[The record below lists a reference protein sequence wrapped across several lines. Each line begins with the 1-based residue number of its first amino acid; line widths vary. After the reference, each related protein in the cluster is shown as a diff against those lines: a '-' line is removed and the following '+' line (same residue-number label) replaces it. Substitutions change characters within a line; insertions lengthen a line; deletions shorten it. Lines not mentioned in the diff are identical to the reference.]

1 MSVKDRRYYPID
13 PVTGALPEFGI
24 DANSLKTITI
34 DLTDAR
40 TMQQYEIG
48 GNVLWAIASSSAS
61 ATMQIRLND
70 QLRDPIPV
78 SIGLFIKGVRF
89 SRIFITNTAQAGESI
104 TILYCTEEFNN
115 IVIENPSG
123 AVATVNMS
131 KSNTLQTADDVAV
144 GAGAT
149 LVLAANANRRSALIG
164 NLAGNTNT
172 MRAGD
177 SNVTATRGAEVAP
190 GESFVVDT
198 TEAIYFCNGGG
209 EKVSVVWTED

>member
-1 MSVKDRRYYPID
+1 MSAKDRRFYPID
-13 PVTGALPEFGI
+13 RVSGALPEFGI
-24 DANSLKTITI
+24 DANSLKTITF

-40 TMQQYEIG
+40 NLQQYEIG
-48 GNVLWAIASSSAS
+48 GSVLWAIDSTNAS

-89 SRIFITNTAQAGESI
+89 SRIFVSNTAQAGESI
-104 TILYCTEEFNN
+104 TLLYCTEEFNN
-115 IVIENPSG
+115 IAIENPSG

-131 KSNTLQTADDVAV
+131 KSNTLQTAADVAV

-149 LVLAANANRRSALIG
+149 LVLAANANRRAAMIG
-164 NLAGNTNT
+164 NLAGNTHT

-177 SNVTATRGAEVAP
+177 ANVTATRGAEVAP
-190 GESFVVDT
+190 GESFVVET

-209 EKVSVVWTED
+209 DKVSVVWTED